1 MECIAIS
8 EKSFIKSPLYLFFF
22 FVIFKITQALRM
34 VVFIFAAL
42 WLNKITGFPNM
53 LLPCMDL
60 SELYEESLTL
70 QKHVIHFTKL
80 WMFFETTPNQ
90 EQQSQKSAA
99 LWTLMPLIKVSYF
112 LVLTHWPVWHY
123 MSLLPNLHLLTTY
136 TWVI

>member
-1 MECIAIS
+1 MWNVLLFL
-8 EKSFIKSPLYLFFF
+8 KSHLLKVHYTYFF

-70 QKHVIHFTKL
+70 QKHVIHFT
-80 WMFFETTPNQ
+80 
-90 EQQSQKSAA
+90 
-99 LWTLMPLIKVSYF
+99 
-112 LVLTHWPVWHY
+112 
-123 MSLLPNLHLLTTY
+123 
-136 TWVI
+136 